1 MREPAPSGHET
12 VRIYEVKRV
21 DVEGAIVIDGFPS
34 VGLVSTIVANYLI
47 DTLQME
53 QIGIVES
60 PAFPTVS
67 LVRDGKPQH
76 PVRIY
81 AGSPASTREG
91 SVADKI
97 VAFVSEFHP
106 APAVIYPLA
115 HAIMDWAQEQRC
127 ALLVSPEGLS
137 VERPAPHEAGRSR
150 SATSSSKLQDVKVY
164 GVASTAR
171 ARDLYIEP
179 NLLPFNEGVITGIA
193 GVLLNEGR
201 RRSFDVLTFLA
212 EAQADYPDARAA
224 AKVIETINRVLLRT
238 PLDPEPLYHEAERI
252 EQQLISI
259 QKHAQERQQG
269 ERPPASPTTP
279 MYR

>member
-1 MREPAPSGHET
+1 MTLGPDQ
-12 VRIYEVKRV
+12 VRIYELKRV

-34 VGLVSTIVANYLI
+34 VGLVSSIVANYLI

-67 LVRDGKPQH
+67 LVRNGVPQH

-81 AGSPASTREG
+81 AGHPGDDRSGR
-91 SVADKI
+91 VADKI

-106 APAVIYPLA
+106 APNIIHPLA
-115 HAIMDWAQEQRC
+115 TTIMDWVQEQRC
-127 ALLVSPEGLS
+127 GFLVSPEGLV
-137 VERPAPHEAGRSR
+137 VERSPPEAAHRAKAP
-150 SATSSSKLQDVKVY
+150 KLADVKVY
-164 GVASTAR
+164 GVASTRR
-171 ARDLYIEP
+171 ARELYIEP
-179 NLLPFNEGVITGIA
+179 NTLPFVEGVITGIA

-201 RRSFDVLTFLA
+201 RRGVDVLTFLA

-224 AKVIETINRVLLRT
+224 ARVIETINKILLRK
-238 PLDPEPLYHEAERI
+238 PLDAVPLYAEAERI
-252 EQQLISI
+252 EQQLLSI
-259 QKHAQERQQG
+259 QRRAADKGHLD
-269 ERPPASPTTP
+269 RPQVTSTP

>member
-1 MREPAPSGHET
+1 VTGRLGPDD

-34 VGLVSTIVANYLI
+34 VGLVSSIVANYLI

-67 LVRDGKPQH
+67 LVRNGNPQH

-81 AGSPASTREG
+81 FGRPAADRAGRG
-91 SVADKI
+91 ADKI

-106 APAVIYPLA
+106 APAIIHPLA
-115 HAIMDWAQEQRC
+115 TAILDWVQEQRC
-127 ALLVSPEGLS
+127 SLLVSPEGL
-137 VERPAPHEAGRSR
+137 VVDAEPRARGSR
-150 SATSSSKLQDVKVY
+150 SPRLGDVKVY
-164 GVASTAR
+164 GIASTTK

-179 NLLPFNEGVITGIA
+179 NALPFTEGVITGIA

-201 RRSFDVLTFLA
+201 RRGFDVLTFLA
-212 EAQADYPDARAA
+212 EAQSDYPDARAA
-224 AKVIETINRVLLRT
+224 AKVIETINRILLRT
-238 PLDPEPLYHEAERI
+238 PLDAVPLYAEAERI
-252 EQQLISI
+252 EQQLLSI
-259 QKHAQERQQG
+259 QRRAAERA
-269 ERPPASPTTP
+269 RPDTSVPSSQP